1 MEIYVVLTDQAIL
14 QLFSLSLSLQQSY
27 CDVPV
32 CTFHWLFPLRIS
44 SVRNCEFLSFIIVE
58 AFWSVL
64 VTQLCLILSLLFL
77 PCACM
82 WDIFTISLV
91 YFPSFRIYVLAD
103 FLWTCISFFL
113 KSMFFLSLQVLV
125 LFYTI
130 LLVQWYTILLCLI
143 LVHLICY
150 SFCDI
155 IYSDFAGNFYLI
167 FINRLQYSEECI
179 LMLSFSRGFTFFAD
193 RR

>member
-1 MEIYVVLTDQAIL
+1 MEIYVVLMDQAIL

-27 CDVPV
+27 CDVLYV
-32 CTFHWLFPLRIS
+32 LSIDFLPLRIN

-58 AFWSVL
+58 AFWSLL

-82 WDIFTISLV
+82 WDIFTISLMV
-91 YFPSFRIYVLAD
+91 LSVFPSFCIYVLAD

-179 LMLSFSRGFTFFAD
+179 LML
-193 RR
+193 